1 MTSNEILDWIEL
13 TESQDFDLITKGFYL
28 FKSYNYQM
36 KTDLTFLEDM
46 KATAKTQNRC
56 EPTNIALIH
65 HAMGT

>member
-1 MTSNEILDWIEL
+1 MN
-13 TESQDFDLITKGFYL
+13 TKGFYL
-28 FKSYNYQM
+28 VKSYNYQM

-46 KATAKTQNRC
+46 KATAKTQNRW